1 MRRVVR
7 FGVVGCVI
15 VATALAVVYFIRAVD
30 RLHEAADSNAALNF
44 DDREFGGGNSLVVDK
59 RALYEARG
67 LIPEDGSY
75 RIVPGPRVEGATEL
89 TEPYIDQFAR
99 YFLMPR
105 RPDPGAEWILCYGCD
120 PTELERETQ
129 VVWDGG
135 GGISIR
141 RVVG

>member
-1 MRRVVR
+1 MPRVVR
-7 FGVVGCVI
+7 FGVVACVVI
-15 VATALAVVYFIRAVD
+15 ATALAVLHFFRAVD
-30 RLHEAADSNAALNF
+30 RLHEAAEANAALNF

-59 RALYEARG
+59 GALYEARG
-67 LIPEDGSY
+67 LIPKNGSY

-120 PTELERETQ
+120 PADLEQATQ

-135 GGISIR
+135 AGITIR
-141 RVVG
+141 RVAG